1 MMEKYKENNINKD
14 IFYEEQKREKVK
26 AAKEEAMKKKK
37 EKMEEERAA
46 QKAKE
51 LEDVKEDVEEPEE
64 EVEVIEEKVG
74 SEPEPELD
82 TNPNLSG
89 GKIDEDLQKS
99 LDDVDPWMANKL
111 KEKGE

>member
-1 MMEKYKENNINKD
+1 MKNKNVKKLRR
-14 IFYEEQKREKVK
+14 QKKK
-26 AAKEEAMKKKK
+26 QLKKK

-74 SEPEPELD
+74 QEPEPELD
-82 TNPNLSG
+82 TRTLVYPEEKLMKIYKKNLMMLMMD
-89 GKIDEDLQKS
+89 GK
-99 LDDVDPWMANKL
+99 
-111 KEKGE
+111 